1 VTEPSTR
8 RIFVGDGLDKQK
20 VERLMTAA
28 GTPPPAL
35 AVVAFWR
42 AAGEERWFKK
52 DEAFDRTFREQFAAL
67 HEAAA
72 AGQLNHW
79 LDTAEGAL
87 ALVLLLDQYPRNS
100 FRGSARMFATDS
112 AARDAAQAAIAKGF
126 DRAVPEDLQNFF
138 YLPFEHSEDLADQDR
153 CIELTARLGPDLLK
167 WAELHRD
174 IIRRFG
180 RFPHRN
186 AVLGRTTTADEK
198 RFLDEG
204 GFGG

>member
-1 VTEPSTR
+1 MVHKHE
-8 RIFVGDGLDKQK
+8 
-20 VERLMTAA
+20 VERVTSATAV
-28 GTPPPAL
+28 PPSAL
-35 AVVAFWR
+35 AVIAFWR

-67 HEAAA
+67 HEEAAHGRL
-72 AGQLNHW
+72 AGWQA
-79 LDTAEGAL
+79 TAEGSL

-100 FRGSARMFATDS
+100 FRGTARMFATDTL
-112 AARDAAQAAIAKGF
+112 ARDVAEAAIAKGF
-126 DRAVPEDLQNFF
+126 DRAVDENLQSFF
-138 YLPFEHSEDLADQDR
+138 YLPFEHSENLADQDR
-153 CIELTARLGPDLLK
+153 CVELHERLGSELTK
-167 WAELHRD
+167 WAIQHRD

-186 AVLGRTTTADEK
+186 AVLGRATTAEEQ